1 MSTDMHPDT
10 AAAIRS
16 ELSAIGTRHSNLQ
29 RRQRRARIAV
39 SIAAVAAVAVTT
51 SAAALVVA
59 GLPGTTTT
67 AAVGR
72 TTTVTHTGPARVDI
86 GDAPEGA
93 GAVIVEVTCRNDVG
107 MVTVPTAGQGASG
120 VHCRMRQTMRVVDG
134 RLPEHGTTTF
144 SVEASA
150 GTRWTAT
157 LQYATAVTSAWGV
170 NGRGQTYGVPNAS
183 GQPDLVPATA
193 DNGRKGWIRSTDV
206 DGGDVV
212 ESDGTTVIGHTTV
225 GVAEEVPLDQG
236 IIDDLDSV
244 RTAPPTPAP
253 TRSPSGGH

>member
-1 MSTDMHPDT
+1 MH
-10 AAAIRS
+10 
-16 ELSAIGTRHSNLQ
+16 
-29 RRQRRARIAV
+29 
-39 SIAAVAAVAVTT
+39 
-51 SAAALVVA
+51 
-59 GLPGTTTT
+59 
-67 AAVGR
+67 
-72 TTTVTHTGPARVDI
+72 
-86 GDAPEGA
+86 
-93 GAVIVEVTCRNDVG
+93 
-107 MVTVPTAGQGASG
+107 
-120 VHCRMRQTMRVVDG
+120 VVDG

-193 DNGRKGWIRSTDV
+193 DDGRKGWIRSTDV

-212 ESDGTTVIGHTTV
+212 ESDGTTVIGHVTV

-236 IIDDLDSV
+236 IIDDLHSV
-244 RTAPPTPAP
+244 RTATP
-253 TRSPSGGH
+253 SPSPGR